1 MSIMKRSALGMG
13 LLLLMLLGG
22 CAKDTTVYLNNEE
35 TVTEPVSFSKE
46 IIPIFNKSC
55 NTSGCH
61 NKGGISPDLSAENA
75 YAALTNGGYYKVSDP
90 SNSLLYLWLT
100 GKKTPAMPLGAANN
114 PSNINGLTLA
124 WIQQGAKNN

>member
-1 MSIMKRSALGMG
+1 MLTNKRSALAVG
-13 LLLLMLLGG
+13 LLVMMLMGG

-35 TVTEPVSFSKE
+35 TVTTPVSFSKE

-61 NKGGISPDLSAENA
+61 NKGGIAPDLSAENA
-75 YAALTNGGYYKVSDP
+75 YTALANGGYYNVADP
-90 SNSLLYLWLT
+90 GNSVLYLWLT
-100 GKKTPAMPLGAANN
+100 GKKTPAMPIGAANN

-124 WIQQGAKNN
+124 WITQGAKNN